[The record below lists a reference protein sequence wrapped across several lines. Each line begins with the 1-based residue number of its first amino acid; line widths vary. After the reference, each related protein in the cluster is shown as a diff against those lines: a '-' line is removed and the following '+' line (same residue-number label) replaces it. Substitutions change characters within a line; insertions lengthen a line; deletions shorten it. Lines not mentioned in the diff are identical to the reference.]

1 MTAGRTYLD
10 YNASAP
16 LRPEAREAVVAAL
29 DVCGNPSSVHAEG
42 RNARAFIEAARE
54 QVAALAGAQASEVV
68 FTSGATESNASVFA
82 RDWQTIYLS
91 GIEHPSVLVPAQA
104 HGGMTVDLPAKR
116 DGVVCVEDFA
126 AHVLRSD
133 SEARAMLALQLANNE
148 TGVIQPV
155 AEACDFA
162 REHDVFVHC
171 DAVQAAG
178 RIAIDFAA
186 LGADT
191 MSLSSHKIGGPK
203 GVGALII
210 RDGVSLP
217 AFLTGG
223 GQEKRR
229 RGGTE
234 NVAAIAGFGAAA
246 EAARRDLADQARIS
260 ALRDEIAS
268 AVLSIT
274 PEAMVIGGQAERLS
288 NTVCIAWPGRIA
300 ETLVIKLDLMGIAI
314 SAGAA
319 CSSGKVSQSA
329 VLSAMGFG
337 DALASSAIR
346 ISLGHA
352 TTQTDC
358 KVFID
363 AWRTIASA
371 DERKRTQRNTQDAAR
386 TGGPLHQLSG
396 VH

>member
-16 LRPEAREAVVAAL
+16 LRAEARDAVISAL

-42 RNARAFIEAARE
+42 REARAVVEAARE
-54 QVAALAGAQASEVV
+54 KVAGLVGADPSEVI
-68 FTSGATESNASVFA
+68 FTSGATESNASVFCE
-82 RDWQTIYLS
+82 DWKMIYLS
-91 GIEHPSVLVPAQA
+91 GIEHPSVLVPAKA
-104 HGGMTVDLPAKR
+104 HGGSIVDLAASR
-116 DGVVCVEDFA
+116 DGVVAVEDFA
-126 AHVLRSD
+126 AHVLSNQ
-133 SEARAMLALQLANNE
+133 SAGCALLSLQLANNE

-162 REHDVFVHC
+162 RGHDVFVHC
-171 DAVQAAG
+171 DGVQAAG

-203 GVGALII
+203 GVGALIV
-210 RDGVSLP
+210 REGVSLP

-246 EAARRDLADQARIS
+246 AAAARDLNDNARII
-260 ALRDEIAS
+260 ALRDEIS
-268 AVLSIT
+268 DAVLSVT
-274 PEAMVIGGQAERLS
+274 PDAIVVGAQAERLG

-300 ETLVIKLDLMGIAI
+300 ETVVIKLDLMGIAV

-329 VLSAMGFG
+329 VLSAMGLN
-337 DALASSAIR
+337 DDLASSAIR
-346 ISLGHA
+346 VSLGHT
-352 TTQTDC
+352 TTQADC
-358 KVFID
+358 KAFIE

-371 DERKRTQRNTQDAAR
+371 DERKRKQRNTQDAAG